1 MQRISSLNHH
11 TVGRE
16 ERNLGLFNF
25 HIREFYTTLISINEL
40 PDVNIEELGLAFK
53 DINFGAQL
61 LAP

>member
-1 MQRISSLNHH
+1 M
-11 TVGRE
+11 
-16 ERNLGLFNF
+16 
-25 HIREFYTTLISINEL
+25 SINEL